1 MNPSPCTPCGAKTRA
16 GNPCKR
22 LDTAHNGRCRL
33 HGGKLTGPT
42 TQAGKEQARINGR
55 LGGRKPK
62 GKVLTNSTPAQQAV
76 TLPKTLPVATVEKPH
91 LLAASVEIRTEML
104 SIRPSNGP
112 EPLRAKKATTS
123 ASKSSICCGDCK
135 HLSAGFTC
143 LAQHTITNMNQ
154 LRSCAVARDW

>member
-33 HGGKLTGPT
+33 HGGKSTGPT

-76 TLPKTLPVATVEKPH
+76 TLPKTLPVATVAKLP
-91 LLAASVEIRTEML
+91 LPAVSVQIRTKML
-104 SIRPSNGP
+104 GIGLSNGP
-112 EPLRAKKATTS
+112 EPLRTTTAATS
-123 ASKSSICCGDCK
+123 ASKPTIHCGDCK

-154 LRSCAVARDW
+154 PRSCAIARD